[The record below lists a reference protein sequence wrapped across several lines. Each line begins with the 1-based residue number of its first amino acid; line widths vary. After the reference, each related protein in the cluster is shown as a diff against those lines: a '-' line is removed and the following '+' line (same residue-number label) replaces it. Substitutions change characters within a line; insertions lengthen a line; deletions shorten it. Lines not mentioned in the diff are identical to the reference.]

1 MPRLVA
7 AVAAAVVALAAAGEA
22 RAGGFDLNG
31 IWSPVGVALGGSF
44 NGQDRGG
51 FFVGPEASVVYFSE
65 GVWAGGFADVVWD
78 FGSHQLRHT
87 IGPELGFGPFGVDFG
102 YLGVLQDGDYRP
114 GYAARGMLTFSLISV
129 YGRYGHVFDDAPIP
143 TFGEVGVLLKVPI
156 PVKIEPRLRPPPPP
170 PPPPPS
176 PPPPPPPPA
185 DGVAVPLPDGEVA
198 VPDPPAPAEPP
209 RDFAEPPPA
218 PPKPVAPPRR

>member
-1 MPRLVA
+1 MPRIVTAL
-7 AVAAAVVALAAAGEA
+7 AAAAVALAAAGEA

-51 FFVGPEASVVYFSE
+51 FFLGPEASVVYFSD
-65 GVWAGGFADVVWD
+65 GVWAGGFADVLWD
-78 FGSHQLRHT
+78 FGSDQLRHT
-87 IGPELGFGPFGVDFG
+87 IGPELGFGPLGVDFG

-156 PVKIEPRLRPPPPP
+156 PVKLEPRRLPPPPP
-170 PPPPPS
+170 PPPPRP
-176 PPPPPPPPA
+176 

-198 VPDPPAPAEPP
+198 VPLPTPPAEPP
-209 RDFAEPPPA
+209 RDFAEPPPS
-218 PPKPVAPPRR
+218 PPKPVAPPQR